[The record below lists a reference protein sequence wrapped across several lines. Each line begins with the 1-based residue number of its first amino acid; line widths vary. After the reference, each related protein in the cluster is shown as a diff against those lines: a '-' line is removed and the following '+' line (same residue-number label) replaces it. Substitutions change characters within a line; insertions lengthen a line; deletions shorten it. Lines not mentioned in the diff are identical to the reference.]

1 MRADVHAESGD
12 YPMGMPVIRTGQD
25 LLERKKDKQKRYFF
39 IRGMKWRK

>member
-12 YPMGMPVIRTGQD
+12 YPMGMPVIRSGQD
-25 LLERKKDKQKRYFF
+25 RKKDKQKRYFF

>member
-1 MRADVHAESGD
+1 MRADVHAKSGN
-12 YPMGMPVIRTGQD
+12 YGIGIPMIRSGQD